1 MRLFFVMRRS
11 GLVIALTSLLAAAPP
26 HERPLIWVRSSDRAE
41 ILAKIES
48 QPWARQQFLAL
59 KARADAAVSSHRADP
74 SAYLRTL
81 PWIPTTPGAHPTLP
95 RIGDNMASSGRS
107 KLQSS
112 VQTLLGQA
120 IDCGVL
126 YFLTRERAYAACA
139 ADGLQAIVRGLR
151 ALKPS
156 EDVGNGGWLYVN
168 DHLYEARAL
177 GAQVPMIYDFIAS
190 YARETGV
197 TVFDLASG
205 GRVPFDFAEAQAV
218 FRTYATLAIEHGM
231 SDTNWPVL
239 EMPSLAHNALALDDP
254 AERARLLAYVTH
266 VDTERQDPLSKI
278 FADFERAGY
287 VWPESI
293 QYSSGVS
300 DRVLYVVSL
309 LRRQTPAIPLPSG
322 FSAVPRSLLR
332 LRDFRF
338 PNGEYVR
345 FGDGPR
351 RSSPPYASLEL
362 AYALARREGDE
373 AGVQEFGGILRDA
386 TESGRLDR
394 GRLGGPLSGA
404 EVYLAPLALLW
415 QVPEIL
421 VPPASRPAPSTT
433 DVLPFAGLV
442 VQRNLAPDGATDD
455 GLMAAV
461 SGAAYVHSHASGM
474 ALELYG
480 AGQVLGSGAGK
491 GTYTTDEHENYRR
504 LFAAYNGVIV
514 NGASRSQGRWV
525 NLGIDTVRPI
535 ALEPAV
541 GQVPVSPHHSFTL
554 TTFTDRTTGG
564 DSARQERLVGIVRT
578 SERTGYYVDV
588 FRSAVQGG
596 SSVETHD
603 YLYHNIGDGLDL
615 TAGGMAL
622 ALRPAPDRFQ
632 PAPGTAWQRNRSY
645 LFPGWHV
652 FQSVSASATL
662 EQDVCAIFPID
673 ELPGGTGEMRI
684 HLPGFT
690 GRSYAT
696 ARAPVTK
703 EAPPPYDRKETPVLV
718 VRQQGAAWSS
728 PFAALYEPCRTGAN
742 VIQSV
747 RALRPGG
754 PFSGFEVD
762 VRLRDETIRQYVLV
776 GENAE
781 GVVEDAGRGLYF
793 QGRYGVVT
801 LDAFGRP
808 REGYVGEGRELRVA
822 GWRAVATEGKSAAFV
837 VTFRDGMASVGP
849 GGRVVLSR
857 VDGPE
862 PR

>member
-1 MRLFFVMRRS
+1 M
-11 GLVIALTSLLAAAPP
+11 
-26 HERPLIWVRSSDRAE
+26 RPLIWVRPSDRAGVLE
-41 ILAKIES
+41 KIER
-48 QPWARQQFLAL
+48 QPWARQVFTSL
-59 KARADAAVSSHRADP
+59 KARADAAVVRHRADP
-74 SAYLRTL
+74 AAYLGTL
-81 PWIPTTPGAHPTLP
+81 PWIPVANGGHPTLP
-95 RIGDNMASSGRS
+95 RIDDNMAASGRGE
-107 KLQSS
+107 LQSRL
-112 VQTLLGQA
+112 QLLLGQA

-126 YFLTRERAYAACA
+126 YYLTDERPYAACA
-139 ADGLQAIVRGLR
+139 ADVLQSVVRGLR
-151 ALKPS
+151 SIAPS
-156 EDVGNGGWLYVN
+156 SEPGNGGWLYTN
-168 DHLYEARAL
+168 DHLYESRAV
-177 GAQVPMIYDFIAS
+177 GAQVPMIYDFIAGFV
-190 YARETGV
+190 REAGV
-197 TVFDLASG
+197 SVFDLATGS
-205 GRVPFDFAEAQAV
+205 RVPFDLAEAQAV
-218 FRTYATLAIEHGM
+218 FHTYATLAIEHGM

-239 EMPSLAHNALALDDP
+239 EMPSLTHNALAIDDP
-254 AERARLLAYVTH
+254 AERARLLSYVTH
-266 VDTERQDPLSKI
+266 VDAERQDPLSKI

-309 LRRQTPAIPLPSG
+309 LRRQTPSIPLPSG

-362 AYALARREGDE
+362 AYALARREGDD
-373 AGVQEFGGILRDA
+373 AGVQEFGGILREA
-386 TESGRLDR
+386 MESGRLDR

-415 QVPEIL
+415 QEPEIL

-433 DVLPFAGLV
+433 DIMPFAGLV
-442 VQRNLAPDGATDD
+442 VQRNLAPDGAADD

-474 ALELYG
+474 SLELYG
-480 AGQVLGSGAGK
+480 AGQVLGSSAGK

-504 LFAAYNGVIV
+504 LFAGYNGVIV

-525 NLGIDTVRPI
+525 NLGIDTVRPV

-541 GQVPVSPHHSFTL
+541 GQAPVSPHHSFTL
-554 TTFTDRTTGG
+554 TTFTDQTTGG

-596 SSVETHD
+596 SGVETHD
-603 YLYHNIGDGLDL
+603 YLYHNIGDGLEL
-615 TAGGMAL
+615 TAGGKAL
-622 ALRPAPDRFQ
+622 ALRPSPDRFQ
-632 PAPGTAWQRNRSY
+632 PAPGTTWQRNRSY

-652 FQSVSASATL
+652 FRSVAASTMM
-662 EQDVCAIFPID
+662 EKDVQAVFPID
-673 ELPGGTGEMRI
+673 GLPGGAGEMRI
-684 HLPGFT
+684 HLPGFS

-728 PFAALYEPCRTGAN
+728 PFAAIYEPGRIGAN

-754 PFSGFEVD
+754 RFSGFEVD
-762 VRLRDETIRQYVLV
+762 VRLRDETFRQYVLV

-793 QGRYGVVT
+793 RGRYGVVT
-801 LDAFGRP
+801 LDAAGRP
-808 REGYVGEGRELRVA
+808 REGYVGEGRELRLA
-822 GWRAVATEGKSAAFV
+822 GWRAVASEGKSAAFV
-837 VTFRDGMASVGP
+837 VTFRDGTASVSP

-857 VDGPE
+857 VDGPQ